1 MLVPK
6 APIRKRKRGQGKILF
21 FLQLN
26 QWEQAKKTPP
36 LQQAP
41 SK

>member
-6 APIRKRKRGQGKILF
+6 APIIKKGQGKILF